1 MNRNTK
7 IIQIFLKKLKRKQR
21 KFTTLTKYLNVL
33 EIFKK
38 TWDIMKD
45 IIEKS
50 KIKSPNLL
58 RKLIINKMD
67 VYSKPEIADAF
78 NDFFTNVVQKLA
90 SQISESCKTLETY
103 E

>member
-1 MNRNTK
+1 MNINTK
-7 IIQIFLKKLKRKQR
+7 IIQIFSKKSKRKQR

-33 EIFKK
+33 EILKK

-58 RKLIINKMD
+58 RKLIISKVD

-78 NDFFTNVVQKLA
+78 NNFFTNVVHGQPN
-90 SQISESCKTLETY
+90 IRIM
-103 E
+103 